1 MFLDTANVEEITRIM
16 ELGFLE
22 GITTNPTILLKQSSA
37 RETQLKKIALIN
49 KNITFVQ
56 LIGSTSKELWD
67 DYRELMN
74 LEIDTNIGVKV
85 SINYQGLKFIK
96 ELKEQH
102 PNQLVLGTAIYST
115 EQGVLGALSGC
126 DYLAPYIN
134 RMLNNNIN
142 PFDVITNL
150 RIFIGKKKLDT
161 KIMGA
166 SFKNTSQIIEVYKA
180 GADTVTVPSDLME
193 QMISK
198 TVAEDAI
205 KVFNEHGREL
215 DVLK

>member
-1 MFLDTANVEEITRIM
+1 MFLDTVNTEKIKRIV

-22 GITTNPTILLKQSSA
+22 GVTTNPTILLKQSLA
-37 RETQLKKIALIN
+37 REIQLKKIASIN
-49 KNITFVQ
+49 KKITFAQ
-56 LIGSTSKELWD
+56 LVGSTSKELWD
-67 DYRELMN
+67 DYRELVN
-74 LEIDTNIGVKV
+74 LKIDTDLGVKV
-85 SINYQGLKFIK
+85 SIDYQGLKFIK

-102 PNQLVLGTAIYST
+102 PNQIVLGTAIYST
-115 EQGVLGALSGC
+115 EQGMLGALSGC

-134 RMLNNNIN
+134 RMLNNNID

-150 RIFIGKKKLDT
+150 RVFIDKKKLNT

-166 SFKNTSQIIEVYKA
+166 SFKNTKQIIEAYTA

-215 DVLK
+215 EKIT

>member
-1 MFLDTANVEEITRIM
+1 MLLDTANVEEITRIM
-16 ELGFLE
+16 KLGFLE

-102 PNQLVLGTAIYST
+102 PNQIVLGTAIYST
-115 EQGVLGALSGC
+115 EQGILGALSGC

-150 RIFIGKKKLDT
+150 RIFIDKKKFDT

-166 SFKNTSQIIEVYKA
+166 SFKNTRQIIEAYKA

>member
-1 MFLDTANVEEITRIM
+1 MFLDTANTEKIKKIVK
-16 ELGFLE
+16 LGFLE
-22 GITTNPTILLKQSSA
+22 GVTTNPTILLKQSLA
-37 RETQLKKIALIN
+37 REIQLKKIASIN
-49 KNITFVQ
+49 KKITFAQ
-56 LIGSTSKELWD
+56 LVGSTSKELWD
-67 DYRELMN
+67 DYRELVN
-74 LEIDTNIGVKV
+74 LKIDTDLGVKV
-85 SINYQGLKFIK
+85 SIDYQGLKFIK

-102 PNQLVLGTAIYST
+102 PNQIVLGTAIYST
-115 EQGVLGALSGC
+115 EQGMLGALSGC

-134 RMLNNNIN
+134 RMLNNNID

-150 RIFIGKKKLDT
+150 RVFIDKKKLNT

-166 SFKNTSQIIEVYKA
+166 SFKNTKQIIEAYTA

-215 DVLK
+215 EKIT

>member
-1 MFLDTANVEEITRIM
+1 MFLDTANTEKIKRIV

-22 GITTNPTILLKQSSA
+22 GVTTNPTILLKQSLA
-37 RETQLKKIALIN
+37 REIQLKKIASIN
-49 KNITFVQ
+49 KKITFAQ
-56 LIGSTSKELWD
+56 LVGSTSKELWD
-67 DYRELMN
+67 DYRELVN
-74 LEIDTNIGVKV
+74 LKIDTDLGVKV
-85 SINYQGLKFIK
+85 SIDYQGLKFIK

-102 PNQLVLGTAIYST
+102 PNQIVLGTAIYST
-115 EQGVLGALSGC
+115 EQGMLGALSGC

-134 RMLNNNIN
+134 RMLNNNID

-150 RIFIGKKKLDT
+150 RVFIDKKKLNT

-166 SFKNTSQIIEVYKA
+166 SFKNTKQIIEAYTA

-198 TVAEDAI
+198 TLAEDAI

-215 DVLK
+215 EKIT

>member
-1 MFLDTANVEEITRIM
+1 MFLDTANTEKIKRIVELR
-16 ELGFLE
+16 FLE
-22 GITTNPTILLKQSSA
+22 GVTTNPTILLKQSLA
-37 RETQLKKIALIN
+37 REIQLKKIASIN
-49 KNITFVQ
+49 KKITFVQ
-56 LIGSTSKELWD
+56 LVGSTSKELWD
-67 DYRELMN
+67 DYRELVN
-74 LEIDTNIGVKV
+74 LKIDTDLGVKV
-85 SINYQGLKFIK
+85 SIDYQGLKFIK

-102 PNQLVLGTAIYST
+102 PNQIVLGTAIYST
-115 EQGVLGALSGC
+115 EQGMLGALSGC

-134 RMLNNNIN
+134 RMLNNNID

-150 RIFIGKKKLDT
+150 RVFIDKKKLNT

-166 SFKNTSQIIEVYKA
+166 SFKNTKQIIEAYTA

-215 DVLK
+215 EKIT